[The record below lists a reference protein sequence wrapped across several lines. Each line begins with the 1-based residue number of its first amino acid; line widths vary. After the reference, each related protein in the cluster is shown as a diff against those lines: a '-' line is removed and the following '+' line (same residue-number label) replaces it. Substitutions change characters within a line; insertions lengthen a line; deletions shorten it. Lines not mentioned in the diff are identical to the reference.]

1 MNIIK
6 YKDGRL
12 ELMSNSILTQ
22 PWVSKKEIIK
32 IIDIGY
38 YETFIKNNIKEIVR
52 LVEKNK
58 LIVSNEFALSELNEV
73 NKDE

>member
-22 PWVSKKEIIK
+22 SWVDKSEMVK
-32 IIDIGY
+32 ITDIGY
-38 YETFIKNNIKEIVR
+38 YETFIKNNIKEISK
-52 LVEKNK
+52 LVENNK
-58 LIVSNEFALSELNEV
+58 LLVTNTFLLNDAERGL
-73 NKDE
+73 DE